1 MIEYYTNEDD
11 LPLIMT
17 FSEVQEVLMI
27 SRHTLMK
34 LLHGDKLHGVKV
46 GRQWRITKDELLKFI
61 DCTINT

>member
-1 MIEYYTNEDD
+1 MIEYYTNEDE

-17 FSEVQEVLMI
+17 FSEVQEVLMV

-34 LLHGDKLHGVKV
+34 LLHSDKLHGVKV

-61 DCTINT
+61 DYAINT